1 MTSALLDSPRLS
13 INEAARRLGVHT
25 SSLWRWILTGTRGRK
40 LRTFLVGGRRYVL
53 VADLE
58 AFLASGLTSPQSI
71 ATQPPVAA
79 GARASAAADELERRG
94 L

>member
-13 INEAARRLGVHT
+13 INEAALRLGVHP

-40 LRTFLVGGRRYVL
+40 LPTILVGARRYVL

-58 AFLASGLTSPQSI
+58 AFLASGLSSAPPT
-71 ATQPPVAA
+71 ATQTRVPADE
-79 GARASAAADELERRG
+79 RASAAADELERRG